1 MTFWYMLVVT
11 YSLEVN
17 GAHENTFHVPFENQP
32 SCAAAMDKIY
42 PVIYAEYRDSMAQ
55 CIKTDVP
62 SKSMRP
68 KMRPKNLKKEK

>member
-17 GAHENTFHVPFENQP
+17 GAHENEFRVAFENQP

>member
-17 GAHENTFHVPFENQP
+17 GAHENEFRVAFKNQP
-32 SCAAAMDKIY
+32 SCAVAMDKIY